1 MSQHPEMEDAERIR
15 VSLKGLDGGKRALLS
30 MTLRETTLTV
40 EFSTESSR
48 QADADFN
55 YMVNNVN
62 SILDAALAEAE
73 AQTLEESAE

>member
-40 EFSTESSR
+40 EFPTESSR
-48 QADADFN
+48 QADADFK
-55 YMVNNVN
+55 YMVENVAG
-62 SILDAALAEAE
+62 IVDAAVTEAQ
-73 AQTLEESAE
+73 AQTLAESAE